1 MGAEKRR
8 RRRRRHGSRRGAGWH
23 RVALA
28 LVLGAAAGFLVR
40 QRSLPLPPLAPPRW
54 IARQPGRAPAQA
66 QLQPR
71 TPAQVGGGAP
81 QDADAA
87 SNGGA
92 PDADAANGLP
102 PATADAPPVEA
113 RARFDAPERLAAL
126 PKAAPAAVDSRPRVA
141 IVIDDLGDSLEAAR
155 AVLDLEPA
163 VTLAVIPFRR
173 YSTRVAA
180 AAVERG
186 REVIL
191 HLPLEPERAAEMGGA
206 PGFLRTGMS
215 SDGLERQLDADL
227 AAVPYIV
234 GVNGHMGSRFT
245 QDPVAMERLLGALH
259 ARGLFYLDSFTT
271 AASVAPVTAAR
282 LGVPFAQRALFLDHD
297 PRPGAVARALA
308 ELDALVRARRS
319 VIAIGHPH
327 PTTLAALAPWLA
339 HAAAA
344 GTHVVPASALVR

>member
-8 RRRRRHGSRRGAGWH
+8 RRGSRRGAGWY
-23 RVALA
+23 RVAVA
-28 LVLGAAAGFLVR
+28 LVLGAAAGFLIR

-54 IARQPGRAPAQA
+54 IARQPGRAPVQA

-71 TPAQVGGGAP
+71 ARAQVGGGAP
-81 QDADAA
+81 PDADAA

-102 PATADAPPVEA
+102 PSTADAPPVEA
-113 RARFDAPERLAAL
+113 RARFDEPAAPERLAAL

-141 IVIDDLGDSLEAAR
+141 IVIDDL
-155 AVLDLEPA
+155 
-163 VTLAVIPFRR
+163 
-173 YSTRVAA
+173 
-180 AAVERG
+180 
-186 REVIL
+186 
-191 HLPLEPERAAEMGGA
+191 
-206 PGFLRTGMS
+206 
-215 SDGLERQLDADL
+215 
-227 AAVPYIV
+227 
-234 GVNGHMGSRFT
+234 NGHMGSRFT

-271 AASVAPVTAAR
+271 PASVASVTAAR

-344 GTHVVPASALVR
+344 GTHVVPASALV

>member
-1 MGAEKRR
+1 MGADKRR
-8 RRRRRHGSRRGAGWH
+8 RRRRGSRRGAGWH

-40 QRSLPLPPLAPPRW
+40 QRSLSLPPLAPPRW
-54 IARQPGRAPAQA
+54 IARQPGRAPAHA

-71 TPAQVGGGAP
+71 APAQVGGGAP

-92 PDADAANGLP
+92 ADADAANGLP

-113 RARFDAPERLAAL
+113 RARFDEPAAPERLAAL

-191 HLPLEPERAAEMGGA
+191 HLPLEPAARRRSRRRAVHRRRER
-206 PGFLRTGMS
+206 PH
-215 SDGLERQLDADL
+215 
-227 AAVPYIV
+227 
-234 GVNGHMGSRFT
+234 GV
-245 QDPVAMERLLGALH
+245 ALH
-259 ARGLFYLDSFTT
+259 AGSRRDGATPRRAPRARPLLPRQLHDSGLS
-271 AASVAPVTAAR
+271 
-282 LGVPFAQRALFLDHD
+282 RAGDG
-297 PRPGAVARALA
+297 GATRRAVRAARALPRPRPA
-308 ELDALVRARRS
+308 ARGGRARARRARCARARASQRDRDRAPAPDDARRAGALAGARRGGGHARRARVRAR
-319 VIAIGHPH
+319 
-327 PTTLAALAPWLA
+327 ALTVVTA
-339 HAAAA
+339 H
-344 GTHVVPASALVR
+344 RRC

>member
-8 RRRRRHGSRRGAGWH
+8 RSRRGAGWY

-28 LVLGAAAGFLVR
+28 LVLGAAAGFLIR

-54 IARQPGRAPAQA
+54 IARQPGRAPVQA

-71 TPAQVGGGAP
+71 ARAQVGGGAP
-81 QDADAA
+81 PDADAA

-92 PDADAANGLP
+92 PDADAANGRP
-102 PATADAPPVEA
+102 PSTADAPPVEA
-113 RARFDAPERLAAL
+113 RARFD
-126 PKAAPAAVDSRPRVA
+126 AAPAAVDSRPRVA

-180 AAVERG
+180 AAIERG

-271 AASVAPVTAAR
+271 PASVASVTAAR

>member
-8 RRRRRHGSRRGAGWH
+8 RSRRGAGWY

-28 LVLGAAAGFLVR
+28 LVLGAAAGFLIR

-71 TPAQVGGGAP
+71 ARAQVAG
-81 QDADAA
+81 
-87 SNGGA
+87 GGA

-102 PATADAPPVEA
+102 PSTADALPVEA
-113 RARFDAPERLAAL
+113 RARFDEPAAPERLAAL

-155 AVLDLEPA
+155 AVLD
-163 VTLAVIPFRR
+163 
-173 YSTRVAA
+173 
-180 AAVERG
+180 
-186 REVIL
+186 
-191 HLPLEPERAAEMGGA
+191 LEPERAAEMGGA

-271 AASVAPVTAAR
+271 PASVASVTAAR